1 MSTVSRRSDH
11 LPGRRRLVA
20 RAVIIV
26 YFFLATSFVLTMI
39 DKDRNIAVRG
49 LQWAVW
55 AVAAVPL
62 TGGFVL
68 ALQILGASDR
78 GRAPRRAFW
87 SAVLLL
93 LGVAIVTLDLIGALP
108 QA

>member
-11 LPGRRRLVA
+11 RPARRRVA
-20 RAVIIV
+20 ARGVIIV

-39 DKDRNIAVRG
+39 DKDRNITVRG

-62 TGGFVL
+62 TGAFVL
-68 ALQILGASDR
+68 ALQILGAGDR

-87 SAVLLL
+87 AVVLTL
-93 LGVAIVTLDLIGALP
+93 LGVVIVGSDLIGALP
-108 QA
+108 QR